1 MFGLGWLTPLA
12 EGLAK
17 VAAWGFAWWN
27 DRQQQKHDAEVRT
40 NQQTVDALHGENEAI
55 KQVDR
60 VGSALD
66 TGGVRIADDPDNI
79 NR

>member
-1 MFGLGWLTPLA
+1 MWLVNAIAWCIDWLT
-12 EGLAK
+12 G
-17 VAAWGFAWWN
+17 
-27 DRQQQKHDAEVRT
+27 RQSQRRDAEVKT
-40 NQQTVDALHGENEAI
+40 NQQTTDALHGENEAL